1 MNFGSQREWA
11 ETHGNPSVLS
21 LVKRND
27 EDMNY
32 NLGKET
38 CFSKL
43 IVASDA
49 PVGCSKPM
57 MERW

>member
-1 MNFGSQREWA
+1 LA